1 MEIDNTIQ
9 ILSRISLSIDMEVP
23 QTINSPDA
31 LVDYL
36 NQLYAKYGEDL
47 SLEEAFE
54 YDDVGRPSIT
64 LTVSIDADFDIKRVM
79 ENMQT
84 RLRVKPQ
91 EKTDEIGRVGVV
103 WSCGRYDFMY
113 DDSSENLR
121 ISHRYSHKRKNTQSV
136 LSITK
141 KMLNYARDYLEE
153 VRNFAE
159 ESTST
164 PETE

>member
-9 ILSRISLSIDMEVP
+9 ILSRISQSIDMEVP
-23 QTINSPDA
+23 QTVNSPDA
-31 LVDYL
+31 LVDHL
-36 NQLYAKYGEDL
+36 NQLYIKYSEDL

-54 YDDVGRPSIT
+54 YDDVGRPSIM
-64 LTVSIDADFDIKRVM
+64 LTISVDVDFDIKRVM
-79 ENMQT
+79 ENMQK
-84 RLRVKPQ
+84 RLHVKSQ
-91 EKTDEIGRVGVV
+91 EKTDEIGGTGVV

-113 DDSSENLR
+113 DDSSEKLQ

-141 KMLNYARDYLEE
+141 KMLSYAKDYLEE
-153 VRNFAE
+153 VGKSAE
-159 ESTST
+159 ESAST

>member
-9 ILSRISLSIDMEVP
+9 ILSRISQSIDMEVP

-36 NQLYAKYGEDL
+36 NQLYVKYTKDF

-64 LTVSIDADFDIKRVM
+64 LTVGIEADFDIKKVM

-84 RLRVKPQ
+84 KLQVKPQ
-91 EKTDEIGRVGVV
+91 EKTT
-103 WSCGRYDFMY
+103 
-113 DDSSENLR
+113 L
-121 ISHRYSHKRKNTQSV
+121 T
-136 LSITK
+136 LSFQ
-141 KMLNYARDYLEE
+141 R
-153 VRNFAE
+153 
-159 ESTST
+159 
-164 PETE
+164 